1 MKIFHIVSNKVWGG
15 GEQYVYDLCRHLLD
29 DGHDVELFCRPA
41 PAVQE
46 RFKSL
51 NTIIRTL
58 ALKGLA
64 DVSSALRMSRVLRG
78 SGRCIIHAHNFKDA
92 FTAAFARKLS
102 GNKEVRLIVTRH
114 LVRSGKTSWLYRWLY
129 KQIDCL
135 IFVSDRARSQ
145 FFSTNPDIEKKK
157 VTIVKNSIVEY
168 TSDSNT
174 DNLRKIFGIPSD
186 AIVAMFHGRIA
197 EEKGLDILLEAVA
210 EIREIPL
217 HCILI
222 GTGEDAYISHLHQ
235 RISHL
240 GISNKIHFA
249 GFRSPV
255 ITYLNQAD
263 FGMLPSIVSEAC
275 GLACLEYMS
284 QGVPMIAT
292 NNGGQA
298 EYIHDRVNGLL
309 VEPSSAKALANA
321 MRELAN
327 DKTLRQSLS
336 AQAIADY
343 KESMTY
349 DTFYQKIVSIYTH

>member
-1 MKIFHIVSNKVWGG
+1 MKVFHIVSNKVWGG
-15 GEQYVYDLCRHLLD
+15 GEQYVYDLCQHLLK
-29 DGHDVELFCRPA
+29 DGHDVEVFCRPA

-51 NTIIRTL
+51 NTVIRTL

-64 DVSSALRMSRVLRG
+64 DVASAVSMSRVLRG
-78 SGRCIIHAHNFKDA
+78 CGRCVIHAHNFKDA

-102 GNKEVRLIVTRH
+102 VNKEIRLIVTRH

-129 KQIDCL
+129 KQIDSL
-135 IFVSDRARSQ
+135 IFVSERARSQ
-145 FFSTNPDIEKKK
+145 FFSTNPNIDKEK
-157 VTIVKNSIVEY
+157 VTIVKNSIVEH
-168 TSDSNT
+168 TSGSSAE
-174 DNLRKIFGIPSD
+174 NLREAFGIPSD

-197 EEKGLDILLEAVA
+197 EEKGLDILAEAVA
-210 EIREIPL
+210 EIKEIPL

-222 GTGEDAYISHLHQ
+222 GTGEEAYFSRLRQHINN
-235 RISHL
+235 L
-240 GISNKIHFA
+240 GISDRIHFA

-255 ITYLNQAD
+255 IIYLNQAD
-263 FGMLPSIVSEAC
+263 FGLLPSIVSESC

-284 QGVPMIAT
+284 QGIPMIAT

-321 MRELAN
+321 MQELAN

-336 AQAIADY
+336 AQAFADY